1 MKFSSFVWNL
11 LFTLFLLQS
20 FNLQAAPTKAST
32 NIKGVTVY
40 QQKAKITRTAQAT
53 IPAGTSDI
61 LLKDLSSKIDGQSL
75 QVTLNDGIKLLS
87 ATFQIDYLNDPKKS
101 AAIENLEDSLKLVQ
115 FELDWVNRQ
124 IEVYQSEEKLMDMNS
139 QKVGTETKGLSAQD
153 LKEVMTFYRKQL
165 MEIKKERLNLDRERG
180 KLQNSAT
187 RLQKQLQQVISE
199 KTKAIGEV
207 LLKVVSKTPTTAKIE
222 FSYIVENAGW
232 KPIYD
237 IRAANIEEP
246 VTLSYKAN
254 IFQHTGQDWN
264 NIDLTVSTGN
274 PSKSNDRPIL
284 SPSYLAFAQPYNNSS
299 LGQKKL
305 KMPNY
310 QMMNSMQLSDKDMRE
325 NMYGMDETEKLGY
338 SEDRTKEEVDVVL
351 NQNQLNLSFEVKLK
365 QSIPTDGQYHLVDLK
380 DYEIDAEYDYHTV
393 PKLDKGAFLLA
404 KITDWGNLNLL
415 AGNANIFF
423 DDTYIGQS
431 FINPA
436 TTADTLLL
444 SFGRDEQI
452 QVKRMEL
459 NDLSETNFLGNKRTE
474 TKTYEIS
481 VRNNK
486 GTTAHIEILDQ
497 IPISQNE
504 DIEVKLIGKD
514 GAEYTQ
520 KYGKLL
526 WRLDI
531 PAGQTKKIKLEYS
544 VKYPKGR
551 LVAGL

>member
-1 MKFSSFVWNL
+1 MKFPSLAWNIL
-11 LFTLFLLQS
+11 LTLFLLQS
-20 FNLQAAPTKAST
+20 LYLQAAPTKAST
-32 NIKGVTVY
+32 SIKGVTVY

-53 IPAGTSDI
+53 IPAGASDI

-75 QVTLNDGIKLLS
+75 QVTLNNGVKLLS
-87 ATFQIDYLNDPKKS
+87 ATYQIDHLSDPKKS
-101 AAIENLEDSLKLVQ
+101 AVIENLEDSLELVQ

-165 MEIKKERLNLDRERG
+165 MEIKKERLKLDRERG

-187 RLQKQLQQVISE
+187 RLQKQLQQVLSE

-207 LLKVVSKTPTTAKIE
+207 LLKVISKTPTTAKIE
-222 FSYIVENAGW
+222 FSYIVQDAGW

-237 IRAANIEEP
+237 IRAASIEEP

-264 NIDLTVSTGN
+264 NVDLTVSTGN

-284 SPSYLAFAQPYNNSS
+284 SPSYLAFIQPYS
-299 LGQKKL
+299 LGLSQNKRAI
-305 KMPNY
+305 PN
-310 QMMNSMQLSDKDMRE
+310 QMMNSMQLSDKDMRG
-325 NMYGMDETEKLGY
+325 NMMTMDETEKLDYAG
-338 SEDRTKEEVDVVL
+338 DRDEENVVL
-351 NQNQLNLSFEVKLK
+351 NQNQLNLSFEVQLK

-393 PKLDKGAFLLA
+393 PKLDEGAFLLA

-452 QVKRMEL
+452 QIKRMEL

-514 GAEYTQ
+514 GAEYTE

-544 VKYPKGR
+544 VKYPKWR
-551 LVAGL
+551 FVAGL

>member
-1 MKFSSFVWNL
+1 PYS
-11 LFTLFLLQS
+11 
-20 FNLQAAPTKAST
+20 P
-32 NIKGVTVY
+32 G
-40 QQKAKITRTAQAT
+40 
-53 IPAGTSDI
+53 
-61 LLKDLSSKIDGQSL
+61 
-75 QVTLNDGIKLLS
+75 LN
-87 ATFQIDYLNDPKKS
+87 
-101 AAIENLEDSLKLVQ
+101 
-115 FELDWVNRQ
+115 
-124 IEVYQSEEKLMDMNS
+124 
-139 QKVGTETKGLSAQD
+139 
-153 LKEVMTFYRKQL
+153 
-165 MEIKKERLNLDRERG
+165 
-180 KLQNSAT
+180 
-187 RLQKQLQQVISE
+187 
-199 KTKAIGEV
+199 
-207 LLKVVSKTPTTAKIE
+207 
-222 FSYIVENAGW
+222 
-232 KPIYD
+232 
-237 IRAANIEEP
+237 
-246 VTLSYKAN
+246 
-254 IFQHTGQDWN
+254 
-264 NIDLTVSTGN
+264 
-274 PSKSNDRPIL
+274 
-284 SPSYLAFAQPYNNSS
+284 
-299 LGQKKL
+299 QKKRAI
-305 KMPNY
+305 PN
-310 QMMNSMQLSDKDMRE
+310 QMMNSMQLSDKDMRG
-325 NMYGMDETEKLGY
+325 NMMTMDETEKLDYAG
-338 SEDRTKEEVDVVL
+338 DREEENVVL
-351 NQNQLNLSFEVKLK
+351 NQNQLNLSFEVQLK

-393 PKLDKGAFLLA
+393 PKLDEGAFLLA
-404 KITDWGNLNLL
+404 KITNWGNLNLL

-452 QVKRMEL
+452 QIKRMEL

-504 DIEVKLIGKD
+504 NIEVKLIGKD
-514 GAEYTQ
+514 GAEYTE

>member
-1 MKFSSFVWNL
+1 M
-11 LFTLFLLQS
+11 
-20 FNLQAAPTKAST
+20 
-32 NIKGVTVY
+32 
-40 QQKAKITRTAQAT
+40 
-53 IPAGTSDI
+53 
-61 LLKDLSSKIDGQSL
+61 
-75 QVTLNDGIKLLS
+75 
-87 ATFQIDYLNDPKKS
+87 NDPKKS
-101 AAIENLEDSLKLVQ
+101 AVIENLEDSLVLVQ
-115 FELDWVNRQ
+115 FELDWTNRQ
-124 IEVYQSEEKLMDMNS
+124 LEVYQSEEKLMEMNS

-165 MEIKKERLNLDRERG
+165 MNIKKEHFKLDRKRG
-180 KLQNSAT
+180 KLQNSAN
-187 RLQKQLQQVISE
+187 RLQKQLQQLLAE
-199 KTKAIGEV
+199 KTKAVGEV
-207 LLKVVSKTPTTAKIE
+207 LLKVVSERPSTAKIE
-222 FSYIVENAGW
+222 FSYIVQDAGW

-254 IFQHTGQDWN
+254 IFQHTGQDWSN
-264 NIDLTVSTGN
+264 VDLTVSTGN

-284 SPSYLAFAQPYNNSS
+284 SPNYLAFTQPYNSFS
-299 LGQKKL
+299 GKKKRVPL
-305 KMPNY
+305 N
-310 QMMNSMQLSDKDMRE
+310 QMMNSMQVFEAEEGNALNMR
-325 NMYGMDETEKLGY
+325 GETEKLDY
-338 SEDRTKEEVDVVL
+338 STDISEKDVDVVL

-380 DYEIDAEYDYHTV
+380 DYEIDAEYDYHSV
-393 PKLDKGAFLLA
+393 PKLDEGAFLLA

-415 AGNANIFF
+415 AGDANIFF

-431 FINPA
+431 FINPV

-452 QVKRMEL
+452 QIKRMEL

-486 GTTAHIEILDQ
+486 STTAHIEILDQ
-497 IPISQNE
+497 IPISKNE
-504 DIEVKLIGKD
+504 NIEVKLIGKD
-514 GAEYTQ
+514 GAEYTE

-531 PAGQTKKIKLEYS
+531 PAGKTQKIKLEYS